1 MAEDEK
7 GPEKLEVRLNEAFER
22 MENQQQRSRDIKT
35 EGRIGFPSILSV
47 LLSLIAIGIASY
59 AGYVVQIKLPE
70 QAASAARATTRID
83 SFEQQMN
90 ERFMQLN
97 DINARLDTVSAKLA
111 DIDSVNQEA
120 MVAFKAQMDESV
132 AEIRRAMGASS
143 EDWLFA
149 EAEYL
154 LRLGNQRVV
163 MEKDAKGAL
172 AMFAAADEIVRTTE
186 GVAAFDLRQAIA
198 NDMAALQ
205 AVKEVDMDGI
215 FVRLSALA
223 GEVEHLRQKQRAFK
237 PREVGAPAQENPD
250 AGFGERVA
258 AFLDR
263 VGERL
268 ASLVDYRSD
277 GERITPILPPEE
289 EYYLRQNLVLKIQ
302 TAQMG
307 LLRADQSVY
316 TGSLAEAQ
324 SWIEQYFDVDDPATT
339 AMLNTLAEL
348 GKIDIESDLPD
359 VSGSLR
365 EVRRLLS
372 RFHQKAERVQAR

>member
-22 MENQQQRSRDIKT
+22 MENQQQRSRDIKPR
-35 EGRIGFPSILSV
+35 GRTGFSNILSV
-47 LLSLIAIGIASY
+47 LLALIAIGMASY

-70 QAASAARATTRID
+70 QSASAARATTRID

-90 ERFMQLN
+90 ERFVQLN
-97 DINARLDTVSAKLA
+97 DLNARLDTLSAKLA

-120 MVAFKAQMDESV
+120 MDAFKAQVDESV

-172 AMFAAADEIVRTTE
+172 ALFAAADEIVRTTE
-186 GVAAFDLRQAIA
+186 GVAAFGLRQAIA

-205 AVKEVDMDGI
+205 AVKEVDVDGI

-223 GEVEHLRQKQRAFK
+223 AEVERLRQKQQAFK
-237 PREVGAPAQENPD
+237 PREVAPAPENPD
-250 AGFGERVA
+250 AGFGERAA
-258 AFLDR
+258 AFLGR
-263 VGERL
+263 VGERM
-268 ASLVDYRSD
+268 ASLVDYRRD

-289 EYYLRQNLVLKIQ
+289 EYYLRQNLVLKMQ

-307 LLRADQSVY
+307 LLRGDQAIY
-316 TGSLAEAQ
+316 AGSLGEAQ
-324 SWIEQYFDVDDPATT
+324 SWVERYFDVDDPATT

-348 GKIDIESDLPD
+348 GRIDIETDLPD

-365 EVRRLLS
+365 EVRKLLS
-372 RFHQKAERVQAR
+372 RFHQAAERTQAP